1 MLMEFYSMQPTTS
14 KNDKVIHVHVRY
26 TNPFFESTLNVLS
39 LPVHVRVEIFS
50 LDLSTHVEMYM

>member
-26 TNPFFESTLNVLS
+26 TNPFFESTLNVS
-39 LPVHVRVEIFS
+39 PLPVHVEIFS

>member
-26 TNPFFESTLNVLS
+26 TNPFFESTLNVSS
-39 LPVHVRVEIFS
+39 LPVHVEIFS